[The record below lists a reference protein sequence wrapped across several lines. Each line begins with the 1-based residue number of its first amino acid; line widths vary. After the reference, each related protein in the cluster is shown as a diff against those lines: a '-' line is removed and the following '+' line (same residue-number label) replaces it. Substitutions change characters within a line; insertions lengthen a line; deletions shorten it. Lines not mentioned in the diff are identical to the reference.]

1 MKSIR
6 KIHPLR
12 ERQFNEAPLPKNQL
26 SEVHSLFQAHCET
39 IMKPKF
45 ISISETIIEQIKSGD
60 LQPGDQIP
68 SENELIRDHQVSN
81 TTARKSLL
89 DLESKGWVKRIKG
102 KGTYVLNR
110 TPDHHLVRTLGS
122 IYATR
127 RGFHESLLAEGFR
140 PKNLVL
146 EKTILP
152 EGISSEIGGKHF
164 IIDGPALKIHQLRY
178 ADEEII
184 KDELKYVSLKLCPNI
199 NRMPTEISYFKTY
212 ETTYHLKIEEV
223 KQTLS
228 VEIVQ
233 PDVQENNFELSKATP
248 MFILDSAVV
257 CTQSK
262 VVELERSYYRGD
274 KYKFAIIANPDYQD
288 NGQKDA

>member
-1 MKSIR
+1 MTKKS
-6 KIHPLR
+6 
-12 ERQFNEAPLPKNQL
+12 
-26 SEVHSLFQAHCET
+26 
-39 IMKPKF
+39 KF
-45 ISISETIIEQIKSGD
+45 ITISETIVEKIKGGE

-68 SENELIRDHQVSN
+68 SENELIRDFQVSN

-89 DLESKGWVKRIKG
+89 DLESNGWVKRIKG

-152 EGISSEIGGKHF
+152 DGISSEIGGKHF
-164 IIDGPALKIHQLRY
+164 IIDGPVLKIHQLRY

-184 KDELKYVSLKLCPNI
+184 KDELKYVSLRLCPNI

-212 ETTYHLKIEEV
+212 ESTYQLKIEEV

-233 PDVQENNFELSKATP
+233 PEALENNFELKKATP

-257 CTQSK
+257 CTQSH
-262 VVELERSYYRGD
+262 VVELERSFYRGD
-274 KYKFAIIANPDYQD
+274 KYKFAIIANPEYKN
-288 NGQKDA
+288 NGQQES